1 MPSIIAEHA
10 DGALSVW
17 PSPDERRIQLADRTA
32 RLKSLGPEG
41 LRLALAF
48 LIGFHP
54 RVFDAALDAVDPCAA
69 DGELAL
75 FQ

>member
-1 MPSIIAEHA
+1 MRSIIAEHP

-17 PSPDERRIQLADRTA
+17 PSPDERRAQFADRDA
-32 RLKSLGPEG
+32 RLKALGPEG

-54 RVFDAALDAVDPCAA
+54 RAFDAALDAVDPCAA

-75 FQ
+75 FR

>member
-1 MPSIIAEHA
+1 MRSIIAEHPE
-10 DGALSVW
+10 GALSVW
-17 PSPDERRIQLADRTA
+17 PSPDERRVQLAEREA
-32 RLKSLGPEG
+32 RLKALGPEG
-41 LRLALAF
+41 LRLVLAF

-54 RVFDAALDAVDPCAA
+54 RAFDAALDAVDPCAA

>member
-1 MPSIIAEHA
+1 MQSIIAEHP

-17 PSPDERRIQLADRTA
+17 PSPDERRAQFADRDA
-32 RLKSLGPEG
+32 RLKALGPEG

-54 RVFDAALDAVDPCAA
+54 RAFDAALDAVDPCAA

-75 FQ
+75 FR

>member
-1 MPSIIAEHA
+1 MRSIIAEHPE
-10 DGALSVW
+10 GALSVW
-17 PSPDERRIQLADRTA
+17 PSLDERRVQLAEREA
-32 RLKSLGPEG
+32 RLKALGPEG

-54 RVFDAALDAVDPCAA
+54 RAFDAALDAVDPCAV

-75 FQ
+75 FR

>member
-1 MPSIIAEHA
+1 MRSIIAEHPE
-10 DGALSVW
+10 GALSVW
-17 PSPDERRIQLADRTA
+17 PSPDERRIQLADRAA
-32 RLKSLGPEG
+32 RLNALGPEG
-41 LRLALAF
+41 PRLALAF

-54 RVFDAALDAVDPCAA
+54 RAFDAALDAVDPSAA